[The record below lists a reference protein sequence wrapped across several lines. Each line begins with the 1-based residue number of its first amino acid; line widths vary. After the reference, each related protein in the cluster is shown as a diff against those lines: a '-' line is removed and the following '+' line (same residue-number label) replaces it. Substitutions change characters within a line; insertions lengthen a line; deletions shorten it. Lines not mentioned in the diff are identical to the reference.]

1 MQIKDGSNIRRDSWT
16 VGKTVGTVIV
26 GWTHTIQNNR
36 PHRTEVSSTNSV
48 IGMKADKQGAH
59 G

>member
-1 MQIKDGSNIRRDSWT
+1 MAIE
-16 VGKTVGTVIV
+16 TVIV

-36 PHRTEVSSTNSV
+36 PHRTEVSLMNSV
-48 IGMKADKQGAH
+48 VGMKADKQSAH